1 MGRKKDITWVIK
13 RKVIILNDAMPIE
26 VGMYW
31 LTPNEMCE
39 RLIHAGVDRLLETSF
54 VDDVIKNLN
63 RGEVHLKSREQ
74 YGIRYFRSRLADEKD
89 TENQL
94 PLGQRF
100 KFGGGPQR
108 RISYH
113 PTKDYLKTTHSKDL
127 REMNYALQEWEKQE
141 EEARERK
148 RSECCSSI
156 VLCSDPVLF
165 HVSLVFT
172 MLL

>member
-31 LTPNEMCE
+31 LTPKEMCE

-74 YGIRYFRSRLADEKD
+74 YGIRYFRPTLADEKVK
-89 TENQL
+89 
-94 PLGQRF
+94 R
-100 KFGGGPQR
+100 GP
-108 RISYH
+108 I
-113 PTKDYLKTTHSKDL
+113 KG
-127 REMNYALQEWEKQE
+127 E
-141 EEARERK
+141 EETGTSA
-148 RSECCSSI
+148 
-156 VLCSDPVLF
+156 VLQL
-165 HVSLVFT
+165 
-172 MLL
+172 